1 MKIIQILSLTFL
13 LAFSLLSINAYAE
26 DFSDNKA
33 VKMFIKDMVKKHK
46 FNKQY
51 LEKLFAR
58 AKMYDSILEAIAR
71 PAESKPWYQYHP
83 IFVTQ
88 KRAQGG
94 IDFWKKNADALSR
107 AEEKYGVPAEI
118 IVAIIGVETRYGKH
132 AGTYPVFDSLATL
145 AFGYPPR
152 ATFFKGE
159 LEQFL
164 LMTREEN
171 FDAQLLKGS
180 YAGAM
185 GMPQFI
191 SSSFRRYAIDFDGD
205 GKRDLW
211 NNTTD
216 AIGSVANYFRKHH
229 WKPGQPITHK
239 VNVDSNRKEF
249 KKLITTS
256 LKPSH
261 TQLELLLGGVTLP
274 RGINKELKGKLLK
287 LTNKRDSEYWVAW
300 NNFYVITRYNHS
312 ALYSMSVHLLSQK
325 IKEGYLKQFSSVT
338 K

>member
-1 MKIIQILSLTFL
+1 MKLIQRISFFTI
-13 LAFSLLSINAYAE
+13 LAFSLLTANAFAS
-26 DFSDNKA
+26 DFTDNKD
-33 VKMFIKDMVKKHK
+33 VKLFIKEMGKKHK

-51 LEKLFAR
+51 LEKLFSR

-71 PAESKPWYQYHP
+71 PAEGKPWYQYRP
-83 IFVTQ
+83 IFVTD
-88 KRAQGG
+88 KRTQGG
-94 IDFWKKNADALSR
+94 INFWKENAEALKR

-132 AGTYPVFDSLATL
+132 AGSYPVFDSLATL

-152 ATFFKGE
+152 ATFFKSE
-159 LEQFL
+159 LEHFL
-164 LMTREEN
+164 LMTREEK
-171 FDAQLLKGS
+171 FDAQKLVGS

-191 SSSFRRYAIDFDGD
+191 SSSFRRYAVDFDGD

-229 WKPGQPITHK
+229 WKRDQPIVDK
-239 VNVDSNRKEF
+239 VSVDTQRRGHE
-249 KKLITTS
+249 KLLTKS

-274 RGINKELKGKLLK
+274 RGMDKKLKGKLLK
-287 LTNKRDSEYWVAW
+287 LKTPRKPDYWVAW

-312 ALYSMSVHLLSQK
+312 ALYSMAVYQLSKK
-325 IKEGYLKQFSSVT
+325 IKQGYLKL
-338 K
+338 

>member
-1 MKIIQILSLTFL
+1 MKLIRILLLNLLLTLSLMAT
-13 LAFSLLSINAYAE
+13 NASAA
-26 DFSDNKA
+26 DFSDIKEVN
-33 VKMFIKDMVKKHK
+33 VFIKQMVKKHK

-51 LEKLFAR
+51 LEKLFSR
-58 AKMYDSILEAIAR
+58 AKIYDSILEAIAR
-71 PAESKPWYQYHP
+71 PAEAKPWYQYRP
-83 IFVTQ
+83 IFVTN

-94 IDFWKKNADALSR
+94 IDFWKKNTDALKR
-107 AEEKYGVPAEI
+107 AEKKYGVPQEI

-132 AGTYPVFDSLATL
+132 AGSYPVFDSLATL
-145 AFGYPPR
+145 AFAYPPR
-152 ATFFKGE
+152 ATFFKSE

-164 LMTREEN
+164 LMAREEE
-171 FDAQLLKGS
+171 FEADKLLGS

-191 SSSFRRYAIDFDGD
+191 SSSFRRYAVDFDGD

-229 WKPGQPITHK
+229 WKTGQAITHK
-239 VNVDSNRKEF
+239 VEVHGKNYT
-249 KKLITTS
+249 KLITKS

-261 TQLELLLGGVTLP
+261 TQLELLINGVILP
-274 RGINKELKGKLLK
+274 TNIEKELKGKLLQLEK
-287 LTNKRDSEYWVAW
+287 PRSSEYWVAW

-312 ALYSMSVHLLSQK
+312 ALYSMAVYQLSQK
-325 IKEGYLKQFSSVT
+325 IKQGYLNQ
-338 K
+338 